1 MVMIYTFGCS
11 YTYGVKDL
19 DIVAPSWPEQL
30 AEMLPDQQIEDYSF
44 PGTSLQYSIYNL
56 NRLKR
61 TAGPEDIFVF
71 QITVPYR
78 YTNWRDELLTKPRL
92 RKKITPNYT
101 KYDPILS
108 EEPLG
113 RYGPHWNVDIPLN
126 LNPDERIFKSYYTYQ
141 NAELEMSTY
150 YTLCEYVRS
159 HTDYCFKW
167 TKYSQ
172 QNSLPNTVSRKLI
185 PSIKHQLSPSKWN
198 GFQADE
204 QCHFNL
210 TGSQWVAEWV
220 AEQLNL
226 QVLM

>member
-1 MVMIYTFGCS
+1 MIYTFGCS

-30 AEMLPDQQIEDYSF
+30 AEMLPDQQIADYSF

-61 TAGPEDIFVF
+61 TAKPEDIFVF

-78 YTNWRDELLTKPRL
+78 YTNWRDELLTKPKL
-92 RKKITPNYT
+92 RKKITNNYT
-101 KYDPILS
+101 KYDPILN

-113 RYGPHWNVDIPLN
+113 RYGPHWNVEHRN
-126 LNPDERIFKSYYTYQ
+126 LNPDERIFKSYYRYH

-150 YTLCEYVRS
+150 YTLCDYVRS
-159 HTDYCFKW
+159 HTDLCFKW

-172 QNSLPNTVSRKLI
+172 QNVLPNKVSRKQI
-185 PSIKHQLSPSKWN
+185 PSIKSQLSTSKWH

-220 AEQLNL
+220 AEQLQQ
-226 QVLM
+226 QVQM